1 MVTVGCVTPTLHL
14 AHASH
19 SLRPLSALRT
29 RLCRPPQ
36 PQGQSCLDV
45 CYKPIAPRF
54 FLLSPPIRRINTAL
68 TFAIRLAKNP
78 PTAST
83 GPSKEYKRINNE
95 NRPDQAF
102 VTDRAQRSGRA
113 NAASGRIMV
122 TIPNDHFGPITAEH
136 DPTRNQVWEVVWE
149 VWGLGVSLWMAAVW
163 GGVGSDGDKGKEVNG
178 SEWHGEGRGWTIYNT
193 SLTVGCRRS

>member
-1 MVTVGCVTPTLHL
+1 MFCGPYSGSGCFVTSDGGCATVGRAAPHAAPRPCLPLATP
-14 AHASH
+14 
-19 SLRPLSALRT
+19 PLSPSHPLAP
-29 RLCRPPQ
+29 PPQ

-149 VWGLGVSLWMAAVW
+149 VWGMGVSLVD
-163 GGVGSDGDKGKEVNG
+163 GSGVGRCGVLMATRE
-178 SEWHGEGRGWTIYNT
+178 RQ
-193 SLTVGCRRS
+193 